1 MSDSEIKSV
10 KEFVLSQKVGGKHTG
25 HNISYNQRCIMSSPV
40 IGIVQ
45 PDCIERSEKEFV
57 EDIEESWLWCET
69 CNEAVDGEEIGLVQP
84 DWYVV

>member
-1 MSDSEIKSV
+1 MTNEIKSV

-45 PDCIERSEKEFV
+45 PDAIERSEKEFV

-69 CNEAVDGEEIGLVQP
+69 CNEAVDGDDIGLAHP
-84 DWYVV
+84 DWYVI